1 MTSSNLERWYSR
13 LQPPIEGIYRA
24 WAATA
29 SKRLSNLLGSPLK
42 IDIAQIDIA
51 QIDIMP
57 VDALGGESG
66 HTQSQDATML
76 DYKLDV
82 PDSSDPWI
90 LRIPSIFVY
99 QCIDRLLGAK
109 ANEPL
114 CPGEFSPSRTLS
126 SIDSKVASYALEELA
141 YPCLDAWQIE
151 TPQTSP
157 RASLQLVDE
166 FKRQNSIGITFRISL
181 GVSHTKEVPGPQ
193 WQGQWLIPES
203 LVKRQFGR
211 LVFGSDQPVVLHAI
225 LARSTIQ
232 RSELEQLEVGDIIS
246 TEQLASQAAE
256 VACRGLSG
264 NMELLFRGEPGVYKG
279 TRALRLLG

>member
-1 MTSSNLERWYSR
+1 MTASNLERWFPR

-42 IDIAQIDIA
+42 IDIAR
-51 QIDIMP
+51 IDIMP

-66 HTQSQDATML
+66 HSQSQDATML

-90 LRIPSIFVY
+90 LRIQPGFVY
-99 QCIDRLLGAK
+99 QCIDRLLGAT
-109 ANEPL
+109 ANESLPH
-114 CPGEFSPSRTLS
+114 GEISPKRNLS

-141 YPCLDAWQIE
+141 YPCLDAWKIE
-151 TPQTSP
+151 PSETFP
-157 RASLQLVDE
+157 RAPLQFIEE

-181 GVSHTKEVPGPQ
+181 GVSLTKQLPEQQ

-225 LARSTIQ
+225 LARSSIQ

-246 TEQLASQAAE
+246 TEQLAGQAAE
-256 VACRGLSG
+256 VECRGLSG
-264 NMELLFRGEPGVYKG
+264 NMEILFRGEPGVYKG